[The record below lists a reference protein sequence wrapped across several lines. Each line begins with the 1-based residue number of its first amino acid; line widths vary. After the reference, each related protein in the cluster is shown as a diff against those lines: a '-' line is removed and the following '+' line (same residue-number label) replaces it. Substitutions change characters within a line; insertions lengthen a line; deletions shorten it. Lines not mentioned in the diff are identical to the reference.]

1 MNKSIKTVLLIAG
14 ILLIGYGIYTL
25 IQPETQVS
33 IGDLDLVK
41 TQENTDSYITIALGI
56 IAAAVGLLKRRK

>member
-1 MNKSIKTVLLIAG
+1 LLIAG

-56 IAAAVGLLKRRK
+56 IAAAVALLKRRK

>member
-1 MNKSIKTVLLIAG
+1 MNKSIKTVLLITG
-14 ILLIGYGIYTL
+14 VILIGYGIYTL
-25 IQPETQVS
+25 IQPESQIS

-56 IAAAVGLLKRRK
+56 IAAAIGLIKSSK

>member
-56 IAAAVGLLKRRK
+56 IAATIGLIKSRK